1 MGNGS
6 VFKTYV
12 EPSLERI
19 PVLEVSHNEAHQGRD
34 YVITQTI
41 RRNVTTDFDLKL
53 SRHLAAT
60 QGRGFPSFTV
70 SVEVREIGSDAP
82 PRQLAPA
89 HHDSVPHALKGIAER
104 AIARNGNAKL
114 TFSHNDPGKLG
125 DVARQGEGRGGA
137 VREITR
143 DDIDSLQAALDICSY
158 LGETEFLSI
167 SGDFDIVIAQPP
179 AELEPIVIHLTNGS
193 VTMPC
198 PSGSGT
204 TPFECPIYNFAS
216 HAAGSVLAQGYLA
229 RTRHALVACKETA
242 VMEFRA
248 AAERRILDFD
258 KALAGRALET
268 HRLDAA
274 IALVERLKA
283 GLGGGLRGLAEDAR
297 ITALDWSTEIAGGDR
312 KRITMVHAA
321 ANA

>member
-41 RRNVTTDFDLKL
+41 RRNVTTDFDSKL

-60 QGRGFPSFTV
+60 QGGGFPSFTV
-70 SVEVREIGSDAP
+70 SVEVREIGSNAP
-82 PRQLAPA
+82 PRQLTPA
-89 HHDSVPHALKGIAER
+89 HHQSVPHALKGIAGR
-104 AIARNGNAKL
+104 AFSRDGKAVL
-114 TFSHNDPGKLG
+114 TICANDHSDSG
-125 DVARQGEGRGGA
+125 DKESQGGM
-137 VREITR
+137 VREVTR
-143 DDIDSLQAALDICSY
+143 DDIDSLTAALEICAY
-158 LGETEFLSI
+158 LGEAEFLTI

-179 AELEPIVIHLTNGS
+179 AELEPMVIHLTNGS

-198 PSGSGT
+198 PGGSGV

-229 RTRHALVACKETA
+229 RTRHALVARKEAA

-258 KALAGRALET
+258 KALAGRPLED

-283 GLGGGLRGLAEDAR
+283 GLGDGLRGLAEDAR
-297 ITALDWSTEIAGGDR
+297 ITALDWSTEISGGDR
-312 KRITMVHAA
+312 KRITMVPAA
-321 ANA
+321 ASA